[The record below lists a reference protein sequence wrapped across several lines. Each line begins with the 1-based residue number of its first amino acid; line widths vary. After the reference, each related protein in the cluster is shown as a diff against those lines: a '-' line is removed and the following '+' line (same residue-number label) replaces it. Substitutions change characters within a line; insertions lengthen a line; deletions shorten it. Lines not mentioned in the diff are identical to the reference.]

1 MKGLNESIEWATEAR
16 RGRKHKTEKE
26 DGHSMIERI
35 SEKGSRMRV
44 RRDGTREGERK

>member
-1 MKGLNESIEWATEAR
+1 MKELNERQRQGGGSTR
-16 RGRKHKTEKE
+16 QRKR

-44 RRDGTREGERK
+44 RRDRTREGERK

>member
-1 MKGLNESIEWATEAR
+1 MSNREKR
-16 RGRKHKTEKE
+16 RGRKHQTEKE

-44 RRDGTREGERK
+44 RRQNEGGRERK